1 MGNGV
6 CSRRQ
11 RKIFQSL
18 LLVTVVFGIIYGAM
32 VSYEM
37 HKQLKRTEAMALK
50 YQQHQ
55 ESLSAQLQ
63 VVYEHRSRLEK
74 SLQKERV
81 EHKKAK
87 EDYLVYKLESQQ
99 SLNKEKQDASSRFN
113 SLHVQHQMLKNQ
125 HDDLKKQYYELQEQH
140 QIQGEDHSRAL
151 EEHKERYEKLQ
162 QTKDLE
168 MSKLKVENVYN
179 LREEN
184 KQLRKAHQDIHIQLQ
199 DARFQ
204 HMDLKAAHDQLALTL
219 EDHKSALATAQMQV
233 DEFKKLKETLNRMPS
248 LQHAD
253 QNHPQQQGQPA
264 VLLDQAHEQDPP
276 PAQQEALLVETH
288 KEEYAHE
295 DDHLDTQSKLDLQD
309 KGEGPKMDP
318 QSQLTISH
326 NALPEKEG
334 DVEGEGEAER
344 RRELAEE
351 EMEQAG
357 QPQKLEEESDQPQ
370 NEEQE
375 GVELEHEHELP
386 DDNALDRQR
395 RQPQPVRTT
404 VESLKT
410 MDPLV
415 ELHLHQDAHSEV
427 ERVKSAYEQQQEQQ
441 HLEAQR
447 AQEQRALQL
456 HQEALQA
463 QREKEQREREQRL
476 KEQQEKEAQHN
487 KEADRQEQLLREE
500 HLRRRSQ
507 YENMDNDIAQG
518 EDDPHADEEEEKDT
532 HLQPEEGDEKHD
544 EEGHRVPVHQEGA
557 VEGEVDPEDD
567 PNNQG
572 EDEFEEAEEQQP
584 QHRAG
589 EEEGDLPKHTD
600 THPNQPAVDEELV
613 MAVNPDQQEDTLDEQ
628 EEGEDEVQEDL
639 AGAQKR
645 EDEVEEEEEEGDPYN
660 EENLEQD
667 EVKEQAEKEA
677 EHRKET
683 ENNDEENYEE
693 EEEEE
698 VVVGRGK
705 HTNRRAEM

>member
-37 HKQLKRTEAMALK
+37 HKQLKRTEALALK

-99 SLNKEKQDASSRFN
+99 SLNKEKQDTSSRFN

-125 HDDLKKQYYELQEQH
+125 HDDLKKQYYELQDQH
-140 QIQGEDHSRAL
+140 QIQGEDHGRAL

-199 DARFQ
+199 DARIQ

-248 LQHAD
+248 LKHAD

-264 VLLDQAHEQDPP
+264 ALLDQAHVQDPP
-276 PAQQEALLVETH
+276 PAQQEALLAETH

-295 DDHLDTQSKLDLQD
+295 DDTQSKLDLQD

-326 NALPEKEG
+326 DALPEKEG

-370 NEEQE
+370 DEEEE
-375 GVELEHEHELP
+375 GVELEHELP

-395 RQPQPVRTT
+395 RQPQP
-404 VESLKT
+404 
-410 MDPLV
+410 DPLV
-415 ELHLHQDAHSEV
+415 ELHHEAHLHQEAHSEV

-441 HLEAQR
+441 RLEAQR

-463 QREKEQREREQRL
+463 QREKEQREREQHL

-487 KEADRQEQLLREE
+487 QEADRQEQLLREE

-532 HLQPEEGDEKHD
+532 PLQPEEGDEKHD
-544 EEGHRVPVHQEGA
+544 EEGHRVPVHQE
-557 VEGEVDPEDD
+557 V
-567 PNNQG
+567 
-572 EDEFEEAEEQQP
+572 
-584 QHRAG
+584 
-589 EEEGDLPKHTD
+589 L
-600 THPNQPAVDEELV
+600 
-613 MAVNPDQQEDTLDEQ
+613 
-628 EEGEDEVQEDL
+628 EDL

-683 ENNDEENYEE
+683 ENDEENYE